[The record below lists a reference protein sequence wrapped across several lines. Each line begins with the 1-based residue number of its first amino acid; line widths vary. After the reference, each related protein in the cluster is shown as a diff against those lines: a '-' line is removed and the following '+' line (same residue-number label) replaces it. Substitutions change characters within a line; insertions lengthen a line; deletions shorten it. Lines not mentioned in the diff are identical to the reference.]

1 MDSVGDEAS
10 DPSVAHRALSG
21 HFDQVGLPVSAAAD
35 ALRLVHGVLPAPREA
50 ADAGHR
56 SGADDA
62 SDIPDAATVLSAL
75 TLLRELR
82 DELTGWEPRLI
93 DAARTLGVSWTQ
105 LAPAL
110 GVASRQ
116 AAERRYLRLRP
127 AGPLESEST
136 GDQRVL
142 NERDRRAGERAVV
155 EWARKHAGALR
166 QIAAR
171 VADLGGSGV
180 LDGQARDSVDRV
192 QRTLG
197 DNDTAVLVAP
207 LIDAAHALSATHPDL
222 ARSISELLGPA
233 DSLRQDTRK
242 RRAGQ
247 RT

>member
-1 MDSVGDEAS
+1 VDFLDDETS
-10 DPSVAHRALSG
+10 DPSVAHRALSD
-21 HFDQVGLPVSAAAD
+21 HFDRIGLPASAAAD

-50 ADAGHR
+50 ADPGRR

-62 SDIPDAATVLSAL
+62 SDTPDAATVLSAL
-75 TLLRELR
+75 ALLRELR

-155 EWARKHAGALR
+155 EWARQHAAALR

-171 VADLGGSGV
+171 VADLRGTGV
-180 LDGQARDSVDRV
+180 LDGPARDSVDRV

-197 DNDTAVLVAP
+197 DNDTAALLAP
-207 LIDAAHALSATHPDL
+207 LIDAGHALSATHPDL
-222 ARSISELLGPA
+222 ARSISELLDRT
-233 DSLRQDTRK
+233 DSLRQDTRQ